1 MLGSPSKKAGAARY
15 SLGGRGEELDRGG
28 TLAPMQRL
36 VGLWVAVTVLLTR
49 ATGDAGAAVPAPYP
63 YAPVPSSPTPYPA
76 LGVVQ
81 PAGPVVYLRADNPRT
96 TLQIQVDPELWSDVC
111 IVPCARSVD
120 PSRTYRVTGPRFV
133 PTDPFTLPRSSGQV
147 TLDAKMGRR
156 PENIIGKVMVPVGA
170 GLAVAGAVL
179 FILGSRG
186 PASENGFQDDPK
198 RRTYHVYGAAGMVGG
213 LGLSLGGALLWYRNS
228 STLEVQ

>member
-1 MLGSPSKKAGAARY
+1 
-15 SLGGRGEELDRGG
+15 
-28 TLAPMQRL
+28 MQRL
-36 VGLWVAVTVLLTR
+36 FGLWVAVTLLLTG
-49 ATGDAGAAVPAPYP
+49 AAGDAGAAVPAPPPAPYP
-63 YAPVPSSPTPYPA
+63 SVPSSPTPYPA
-76 LGVVQ
+76 LGAVQ

-96 TLQIQVDPELWSDVC
+96 TLQLQVDPELWSDVC

-147 TLDAKMGRR
+147 TIDAKMGRR

-170 GLAVAGAVL
+170 GWIVAGAVL
-179 FILGSRG
+179 FIMGSRA
-186 PASENGFQDDPK
+186 PVSESGLRDD
-198 RRTYHVYGAAGMVGG
+198 RRFKYHTYGALGMAGG
-213 LGLSLGGALLWYRNS
+213 LGLVLGGALLWYRNS